1 MLKYSA
7 WNGPAASASRPV
19 KLLRPIRLIIADP
32 LDHLD
37 LSQPGAI
44 LTLDLKG
51 INRLSDVEIS
61 INGTLLQWNGYHYN
75 HYDHGCWNDIVQFDV
90 PASALRSGKNTIE
103 LRRIRENPEFE
114 GTIEVRKC
122 ILDLKYPDTF
132 APGRI

>member
-44 LTLDLKG
+44 FTLDLKG

-122 ILDLKYPDTF
+122 ILDLGGHSR
-132 APGRI
+132 PGDGP